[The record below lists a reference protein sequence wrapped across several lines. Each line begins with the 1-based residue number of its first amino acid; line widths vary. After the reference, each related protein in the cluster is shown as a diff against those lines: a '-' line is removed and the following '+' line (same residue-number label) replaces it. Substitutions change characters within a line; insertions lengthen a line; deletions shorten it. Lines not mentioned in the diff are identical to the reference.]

1 MSKRVHIVSTL
12 LDGMIG
18 FDRPLD
24 AETFFSQLP
33 SRERGLAE
41 IIEIPIFD
49 GPITASE
56 YLRDKP
62 RMVRTKVVSSAPP
75 MTTLSGEV
83 HDLPKQGRK

>member
-1 MSKRVHIVSTL
+1 MKRMHVVSTL
-12 LDGMIG
+12 LDGMVG

-33 SRERGLAE
+33 SRERALAE
-41 IIEIPIFD
+41 IIEIPVFT
-49 GPITASE
+49 GPIAASE

-62 RMVRTKVVSSAPP
+62 RTTRIITTSAPP
-75 MTTLSGEV
+75 MTTLAGEV